1 MGSDDGPVLIGSVLS
16 AFALAARVAFD
27 AASWILGANLR
38 VGRWFWRQAHFVLG
52 ALIAYFGGVALAV
65 FLDVSPLAP
74 VAMVS
79 TLGWALFC
87 PTEDLVWMRQRG
99 YVSPAYVRFAL
110 LALASRVGVTD
121 AADFDAAH
129 AAEEEELARLREDAK
144 PVADAAK
151 PRDEWTADAAPAADD
166 EANRPPRDD
175 DIIDVSARRRRIEHL
190 ERRAVY
196 HRARSRALYPLRLGV
211 RALLR
216 WQGLIREEDEARI
229 ALEAERSN
237 VTGGASDERRR
248 VGPPRR
254 ALPHPATWPHRPVFV
269 RFSPRDGGRQKLIA
283 GWATRWGPET
293 GGVADGKAPPSA
305 VDASC
310 PVNTETC
317 ASFESELFVG
327 KIVCRFKGVG
337 CPANPGAVK
346 TKEDFF
352 RRKRC
357 TFQVLVQGRFKEEVS
372 ADQILTG
379 GEFSKPFTDKPPTYL
394 VSAGCAFFAHL
405 TPGLELDLLCD
416 EPYYVATL
424 GGTVTTLRAD
434 APEDAPDPTSD
445 VSESNAR
452 MGGEFAAAGAAGASV
467 SRRCRVL
474 GNPKTASAYVYNTE
488 DVYTF
493 DYFQS
498 VLLFDSYSL
507 DIGIVKLKL
516 DRHVNG
522 QPLGIMAKHADGR
535 YVYNFEIFHECLL
548 PKSDQA
554 PPGTR

>member
-1 MGSDDGPVLIGSVLS
+1 MGSDDGPVMIGSVLS

-99 YVSPAYVRFAL
+99 YVSPPTSDLPSSRSPP
-110 LALASRVGVTD
+110 ASGSPTPPTSTPRTPPRRRNSPGS
-121 AADFDAAH
+121 
-129 AAEEEELARLREDAK
+129 RET
-144 PVADAAK
+144 P
-151 PRDEWTADAAPAADD
+151 PRPNPSRTSGPSTP
-166 EANRPPRDD
+166 RPPRTTRRTVHPRDD
-175 DIIDVSARRRRIEHL
+175 AIFDVSARRRRIEHL
-190 ERRAVY
+190 ERRAAY
-196 HRARSRALYPLRLGV
+196 HRARSRALSPLRLGV

-254 ALPHPATWPHRPVFV
+254 ALRTRRRGRTDPCSFDSA
-269 RFSPRDGGRQKLIA
+269 PRDGGRQRLLA

-293 GGVADGKAPPSA
+293 GGVVLGKAPPSA

-310 PVNTETC
+310 PEQHRDVRVVRVRVVRQRSQT
-317 ASFESELFVG
+317 
-327 KIVCRFKGVG
+327 FKGVG

-346 TKEDFF
+346 TKDACF

-357 TFQVLVQGRFKEEVS
+357 TFQVLVRIDEVARRVRRPDSSGGRIPLNRS
-372 ADQILTG
+372 RR
-379 GEFSKPFTDKPPTYL
+379 KPGATYL
-394 VSAGCAFFAHL
+394 VI
-405 TPGLELDLLCD
+405 
-416 EPYYVATL
+416 V
-424 GGTVTTLRAD
+424 V
-434 APEDAPDPTSD
+434 
-445 VSESNAR
+445 
-452 MGGEFAAAGAAGASV
+452 GAS
-467 SRRCRVL
+467 C
-474 GNPKTASAYVYNTE
+474 P
-488 DVYTF
+488 
-493 DYFQS
+493 
-498 VLLFDSYSL
+498 
-507 DIGIVKLKL
+507 
-516 DRHVNG
+516 
-522 QPLGIMAKHADGR
+522 HAG
-535 YVYNFEIFHECLL
+535 
-548 PKSDQA
+548 
-554 PPGTR
+554 